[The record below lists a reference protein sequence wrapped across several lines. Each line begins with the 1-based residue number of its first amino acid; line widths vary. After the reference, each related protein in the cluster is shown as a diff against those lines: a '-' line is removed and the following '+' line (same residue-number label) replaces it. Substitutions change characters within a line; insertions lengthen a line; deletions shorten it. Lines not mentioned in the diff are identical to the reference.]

1 MRGKGA
7 LRRKQQEVSR
17 ATRADAADS
26 SAGPRHLP
34 SRAEKSAFSMQA
46 STTIIMIV
54 RIMPKKISSSP
65 FTTLGQVDGRKCFQ
79 IAPR

>member
-7 LRRKQQEVSR
+7 LRRERQEVSR
-17 ATRADAADS
+17 ATRADATDS

-34 SRAEKSAFSMQA
+34 SRAERSAFSRQA
-46 STTIIMIV
+46 SIIIMIV
-54 RIMPKKISSSP
+54 IIMLNKINSLP
-65 FTTLGQVDGRKCFQ
+65 FTTLGQVDGRKDFQ